1 MNQQRQEAV
10 IANIKSRGR
19 SYGIIA
25 IFFIAAIVVLTT
37 LSGSWYTVDQSER
50 GVVLRNGAFV
60 GEAEPGLGFKIP
72 VIDNVV
78 KISLQ
83 TLKAEFP
90 QVPAYSM
97 DQQPANLNVS
107 VTWKVDPG
115 RVKEAYADFKGIE
128 GLLNRVIN
136 PQTNKQLKSVFG
148 QFTAY
153 RSISERAKF
162 NADFDIALRDS
173 VKEFPVIIE
182 SVQIENI
189 DYSTAYEQSVEQRML
204 AEVEVQKLEQN
215 ARREKIQADIR
226 ETQADGEARAV
237 VQQAEAEA
245 KAIKLKGD
253 AEAYAIRERAK
264 ALAENAKLVQLVQAE
279 KWDGRLPQTMLPTGS
294 IPILDMRER
303 EK

>member
-1 MNQQRQEAV
+1 M
-10 IANIKSRGR
+10 
-19 SYGIIA
+19 
-25 IFFIAAIVVLTT
+25 
-37 LSGSWYTVDQSER
+37 
-50 GVVLRNGAFV
+50 
-60 GEAEPGLGFKIP
+60 
-72 VIDNVV
+72 
-78 KISLQ
+78 SLQ

-90 QVPAYSM
+90 KVPAYSM
-97 DQQPANLNVS
+97 DQQPANLAVS
-107 VTWKVDPG
+107 VTWKVDPS
-115 RVKEAYADFKGIE
+115 RIKEAYADFKGID
-128 GLLNRVIN
+128 GLLVRVIN

-162 NADFDIALRDS
+162 NADFDTALRDS

-189 DYSTAYEQSVEQRML
+189 DYSAAYEQSVEQRML

-237 VQQAEAEA
+237 VQKAEAEA

-253 AEAYAIRERAK
+253 AEAYAIRQRAT
-264 ALAENAKLVQLVQAE
+264 ALSSNPQLVKLVEAE
-279 KWDGRLPQTMLPTGS
+279 RWDGALPQYMMSGGAV
-294 IPILDMRER
+294 PILDMRGR
-303 EK
+303 